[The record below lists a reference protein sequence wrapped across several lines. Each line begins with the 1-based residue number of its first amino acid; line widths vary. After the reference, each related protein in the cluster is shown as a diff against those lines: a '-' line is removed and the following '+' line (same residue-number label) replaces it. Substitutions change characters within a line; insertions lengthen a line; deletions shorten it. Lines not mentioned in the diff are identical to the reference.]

1 MSQRFFGTDGLR
13 GRANTYPMTVDIA
26 LRLGLAAGISFRR
39 AGDCQHK
46 VVIGKDTRLSGY
58 MFESALA
65 AGLCASGMK
74 VIMTGPLPTP
84 AISFLTRSMRAD
96 FGVVISAS
104 HNPYMDNGIKF
115 FDAEG
120 FKLPDEKEDEI
131 SAMVLDKDYHW
142 PYPDSDKIG
151 RATKIE
157 DAGGRYIVYT
167 KTCFPAGMTLSGLRI
182 VVDCANGASYKVAPL
197 ALEELG
203 AEVVRIGTEPNG
215 VNINDHVGALHPE
228 TMASK
233 VREVRADVG
242 IALDGDADRL
252 IMADEHG
259 NILDGDQ
266 IMAMCAQ
273 DLMDREQLPGNAIC
287 ATVMSNIALE
297 IYMKEHGGKLLRS
310 KVGDRYVMEMMRRE
324 GIMFGGEQSG
334 HLIFR
339 SYSTTG
345 DGLLSAL
352 QVLRILREKEKPL
365 SEISHLLTLFPQK
378 LVNVHVEKKLPFEE
392 RPAIGEAVKK
402 VEAELGDR
410 GRVLLRYSG
419 TESLCRIMVEC
430 EDENKVSE
438 CANELADVVAR
449 ELR

>member
-392 RPAIGEAVKK
+392 RPAIGEAVKN

-419 TESLCRIMVEC
+419 TESLCRIIVEC
-430 EDENKVSE
+430 EAATKVSE
-438 CANELADVVAR
+438 YANELADVVAR

>member
-58 MFESALA
+58 MFESALT

-151 RATKIE
+151 RATKID

-167 KTCFPAGMTLSGLRI
+167 KTCFPAGMTLTGLRI

-228 TMASK
+228 TMAAK

-287 ATVMSNIALE
+287 ATVMSNLALE
-297 IYMKEHGGKLLRS
+297 LYMKEHGGKLLRS

-339 SYSTTG
+339 RYSTTG

-392 RPAIGEAVKK
+392 RPAIGEAVRK

-430 EDENKVSE
+430 EDGDKVAQY
-438 CANELADVVAR
+438 ANELADVCAR

>member
-430 EDENKVSE
+430 EDENQVSE
-438 CANELADVVAR
+438 YANELADVVAR

>member
-1 MSQRFFGTDGLR
+1 
-13 GRANTYPMTVDIA
+13 
-26 LRLGLAAGISFRR
+26 
-39 AGDCQHK
+39 
-46 VVIGKDTRLSGY
+46 
-58 MFESALA
+58 
-65 AGLCASGMK
+65 
-74 VIMTGPLPTP
+74 
-84 AISFLTRSMRAD
+84 
-96 FGVVISAS
+96 
-104 HNPYMDNGIKF
+104 
-115 FDAEG
+115 
-120 FKLPDEKEDEI
+120 
-131 SAMVLDKDYHW
+131 
-142 PYPDSDKIG
+142 
-151 RATKIE
+151 
-157 DAGGRYIVYT
+157 
-167 KTCFPAGMTLSGLRI
+167 
-182 VVDCANGASYKVAPL
+182 
-197 ALEELG
+197 
-203 AEVVRIGTEPNG
+203 
-215 VNINDHVGALHPE
+215 
-228 TMASK
+228 MASK

-297 IYMKEHGGKLLRS
+297 IDMKEHGGKLLRS

-438 CANELADVVAR
+438 YANELADVVAR

>member
-438 CANELADVVAR
+438 HANELADVVAR

>member
-1 MSQRFFGTDGLR
+1 METT
-13 GRANTYPMTVDIA
+13 AKVIA
-26 LRLGLAAGISFRR
+26 VSGKGGVGKTTLAAAMVLAKGKKP
-39 AGDCQHK
+39 GEK
-46 VVIGKDTRLSGY
+46 PLVTIGKDTRISSDML
-58 MFESALA
+58 EAALM
-65 AGLCASGMK
+65 AGICSVGGDVM
-74 VIMTGPLPTP
+74 PLGTIPTP
-84 AISFLTRSMRAD
+84 AVAYLTVLEQAD
-96 FGVVISAS
+96 AGIVISAS
-104 HNPYMDNGIKF
+104 HNPYEHNGIKVF
-115 FDAEG
+115 NARG
-120 FKLPDEKEDEI
+120 YKLSDESEARVEELILSGAPMDIKTHGEI
-131 SAMVLDKDYHW
+131 GKRLHGMRQMKRDYIDHLISSI
-142 PYPDSDKIG
+142 DCD
-151 RATKIE
+151 
-157 DAGGRYIVYT
+157 
-167 KTCFPAGMTLSGLRI
+167 LSGLR
-182 VVDCANGASYKVAPL
+182 VLVDCANGASYKVAPL

-438 CANELADVVAR
+438 YANELADVVAR

>member
-297 IYMKEHGGKLLRS
+297 LYMKEHGGKLLRS

-430 EDENKVSE
+430 EDENKVS
-438 CANELADVVAR
+438 
-449 ELR
+449 

>member
-378 LVNVHVEKKLPFEE
+378 LVNVHVEKK
-392 RPAIGEAVKK
+392 
-402 VEAELGDR
+402 
-410 GRVLLRYSG
+410 
-419 TESLCRIMVEC
+419 
-430 EDENKVSE
+430 
-438 CANELADVVAR
+438 
-449 ELR
+449 

>member
-310 KVGDRYVMEMMRRE
+310 KVGDRYVM
-324 GIMFGGEQSG
+324 
-334 HLIFR
+334 
-339 SYSTTG
+339 
-345 DGLLSAL
+345 
-352 QVLRILREKEKPL
+352 
-365 SEISHLLTLFPQK
+365 
-378 LVNVHVEKKLPFEE
+378 
-392 RPAIGEAVKK
+392 
-402 VEAELGDR
+402 
-410 GRVLLRYSG
+410 
-419 TESLCRIMVEC
+419 
-430 EDENKVSE
+430 
-438 CANELADVVAR
+438 
-449 ELR
+449 

>member
-1 MSQRFFGTDGLR
+1 
-13 GRANTYPMTVDIA
+13 
-26 LRLGLAAGISFRR
+26 
-39 AGDCQHK
+39 
-46 VVIGKDTRLSGY
+46 
-58 MFESALA
+58 
-65 AGLCASGMK
+65 
-74 VIMTGPLPTP
+74 
-84 AISFLTRSMRAD
+84 
-96 FGVVISAS
+96 
-104 HNPYMDNGIKF
+104 
-115 FDAEG
+115 
-120 FKLPDEKEDEI
+120 
-131 SAMVLDKDYHW
+131 
-142 PYPDSDKIG
+142 
-151 RATKIE
+151 
-157 DAGGRYIVYT
+157 
-167 KTCFPAGMTLSGLRI
+167 
-182 VVDCANGASYKVAPL
+182 
-197 ALEELG
+197 
-203 AEVVRIGTEPNG
+203 
-215 VNINDHVGALHPE
+215 
-228 TMASK
+228 MASK

-297 IYMKEHGGKLLRS
+297 LYMKEHGGKLLRS

-438 CANELADVVAR
+438 YANELADVVAR

>member
-13 GRANTYPMTVDIA
+13 GQANTYPMTVDIA
-26 LRLGLAAGISFRR
+26 LRLGLAAGMYFRR
-39 AGDCQHK
+39 TKDCQHK

-58 MFESALA
+58 MFESALT
-65 AGLCASGMK
+65 AGLCAAGMK

-120 FKLPDEKEDEI
+120 FKLPDEKEDAI
-131 SAMVLDKDYHW
+131 SAMVLDNDYHW
-142 PYPDSDKIG
+142 PYPESDKVG

-167 KTCFPAGMTLSGLRI
+167 KSCFPAGMTLSGLRI
-182 VVDCANGASYKVAPL
+182 VIDCANGASYKVAPL

-203 AEVVRIGTEPNG
+203 AEVVRIGTTPNG

-228 TMASK
+228 TMAAK
-233 VREVRADVG
+233 VREVRADLG

-259 NILDGDQ
+259 TILDGDQ
-266 IMAMCAQ
+266 LMAMCAQ
-273 DLMDREQLPGNAIC
+273 DMMDREKLPGNTIV
-287 ATVMSNIALE
+287 ATVMSNLALE
-297 IYMKEHGGKLLRS
+297 LYMKEHGGKLLRS

-324 GIMFGGEQSG
+324 GVMFGGEQSG

-339 SYSTTG
+339 QFSTTG
-345 DGLLSAL
+345 DGLLAAL
-352 QVLRILREKEKPL
+352 QILHILREKEKPL
-365 SEISHLLTLFPQK
+365 SEISGLLTLFPQK
-378 LVNVHVEKKLPFEE
+378 LVNVRVEKKLPFEQ
-392 RPAIGEAVKK
+392 RPAIGEAIQK
-402 VEAELGDR
+402 VEAALGER

-419 TESLCRIMVEC
+419 TEALCRIMVEA
-430 EDENKVSE
+430 EDAAKVE
-438 CANELADVVAR
+438 EYAEELASVVIR
-449 ELR
+449 ELS